1 MRQRRR
7 LVGVR
12 SFAMPAPSSNAPSP
26 LRQRAFRAIW
36 IAAIFSYVGTWV
48 QDVGESWLML
58 SMTKSP
64 LLVAMLTTSFTL
76 PYTALTLPAGALSDR
91 SDRRT
96 LLLGSHAF
104 LAFVA
109 FSLAILTWLHV
120 MHPYV
125 LLLASVGL
133 GLGSAVAGPPWQ
145 TLVPELVPRRQT
157 AEAITLNSIAFN
169 IARATGPALGG
180 FLIGLWGAG
189 WAFLLNAMSFLAV
202 GWVVWRFPEIRRASE
217 APREVPAHAR
227 GESLLASMRAPFR
240 VLLNSRRLPPVFLAL
255 AAFSV
260 AAASSAS
267 ILPAFAKHTLDAT
280 ATGYGALLGAMG
292 LGAITGGLVA
302 KRARALFGPRVIVAS
317 AMMLYGASTLAA
329 SAAHSVTAATC
340 FFFPLGMGWLMTLS
354 TLNAL
359 CQLLAPSW
367 VKSRLLALYQM
378 TFMVVWSVG
387 ASFGGLLAE
396 RFAERASMVAGGVG
410 TLAAGAL
417 VVMLKLPDTE
427 RELTGDVTPTPA
439 PARTSM

>member
-1 MRQRRR
+1 MS
-7 LVGVR
+7 VR
-12 SFAMPAPSSNAPSP
+12 TFAMPAPSPPSP

-36 IAAIFSYVGTWV
+36 IAAVFSYVGTWV

-96 LLLGSHAF
+96 LLLGSHTF
-104 LAFVA
+104 LALVA
-109 FSLAILTWLHV
+109 FTLAILTWGHV

-133 GLGSAVAGPPWQ
+133 GMGSAVSGPPWQ

-189 WAFLLNAMSFLAV
+189 WAFFLNAVSFLAV
-202 GWVVWRFPEIRRASE
+202 AWVIWRYPEVRRASE
-217 APREVPAHAR
+217 ALREVPAHAK
-227 GESLLASMRAPFR
+227 GESLLASMRSPFR
-240 VLLNSRRLPPVFLAL
+240 ILLNSHRLPPVFLAL
-255 AAFSV
+255 AAFSL

-267 ILPAFAKHTLDAT
+267 ILPAFAKHGLDAT
-280 ATGYGALLGAMG
+280 ATGYGTLLAAMG
-292 LGAITGGLVA
+292 LGAISGGLVA
-302 KRARALFGPRVIVAS
+302 KRARALLGPRVVIAA
-317 AMMLYGASTLAA
+317 AMLLYGVSTLAA
-329 SAAHSVTAATC
+329 SAAHSVATATF
-340 FFFPLGMGWLMTLS
+340 FFFPLGMGWLMALS

-378 TFMVVWSVG
+378 TFMVLWSIG
-387 ASFGGLLAE
+387 ASCGGLLAE
-396 RFAERASMVAGGVG
+396 HYAERASMVAGAIG

-427 RELTGDVTPTPA
+427 RELTGEVTPTPV
-439 PARTSM
+439 PVRSSV